1 MSVTEI
7 SHLPL
12 LEKLRI
18 MEMIWE
24 DLRQRADRIDVSPAQ
39 RELLEGRRA
48 RVKSGQSRILD
59 WDSVKN
65 GIGGV

>member
-48 RVKSGQSRILD
+48 RVESGQSRILD

-65 GIGGV
+65 GIGK

>member
-18 MEMIWE
+18 MGMIWA

>member
-48 RVKSGQSRILD
+48 RVESGQSRILD

>member
-18 MEMIWE
+18 MGMIWA
-24 DLRQRADRIDVSPAQ
+24 DLRQRADRIDVSLAQ

>member
-7 SHLPL
+7 SQLPL

-18 MEMIWE
+18 MEVIWE
-24 DLRQRADRIDVSPAQ
+24 DHRQRADRIDVSPAQ

-48 RVKSGQSRILD
+48 RVASGQSRILD
-59 WDSVKN
+59 WDNVKS
-65 GIGGV
+65 GIDGV